1 MRTLAII
8 FALFITGFTSNAQ
21 ETAKDTTGTIS
32 VEILNV
38 TSDNGKMVYGIYT
51 QESFMKKPVFSKN
64 AKIENGKSVVTF
76 TDVPKGEYAVIC
88 FHDKNDN
95 DKMDF
100 ETNGMP
106 QDLVQAVQSGK
117 KIPFIYYKDKKD
129 LTDSNYSIY
138 FIYCLSIHF
147 SVPN

>member
-51 QESFMKKPVFSKN
+51 QESFMKKPVL
-64 AKIENGKSVVTF
+64 I
-76 TDVPKGEYAVIC
+76 
-88 FHDKNDN
+88 
-95 DKMDF
+95 
-100 ETNGMP
+100 
-106 QDLVQAVQSGK
+106 
-117 KIPFIYYKDKKD
+117 
-129 LTDSNYSIY
+129 
-138 FIYCLSIHF
+138 
-147 SVPN
+147 

>member
-8 FALFITGFTSNAQ
+8 FAFFISGFVANAQ

-76 TDVPKGEYAVIC
+76 TDVPKGEYAIIC

-106 QDLVQAVQSGK
+106 QEDYGVSNNKLNPFGPPVWNDGK
-117 KIPFIYYKDKKD
+117 FTFDGHEKVITIR
-129 LTDSNYSIY
+129 L
-138 FIYCLSIHF
+138 
-147 SVPN
+147 

>member
-8 FALFITGFTSNAQ
+8 FALFISGLAAKAQ
-21 ETAKDTTGTIS
+21 ETAKDSTGTIS

-38 TSDNGKMVYGIYT
+38 TSDNGKIVYGIYT
-51 QESFMKKPVFSKN
+51 KDSFMKKPNFSKT
-64 AKIENGKSVVTF
+64 AKIEDGKSVVTF
-76 TDVPKGEYAVIC
+76 TDIPAGEYAVIC

-106 QDLVQAVQSGK
+106 QEDYGVSNNKLNPFGPPVWNDGK
-117 KIPFIYYKDKKD
+117 FNFDGDEEKI
-129 LTDSNYSIY
+129 SIR
-138 FIYCLSIHF
+138 F
-147 SVPN
+147 

>member
-8 FALFITGFTSNAQ
+8 FALFISGLAAKAQ
-21 ETAKDTTGTIS
+21 ETAKDSTGTIS

-38 TSDNGKMVYGIYT
+38 TSDNGKIVYGIYT
-51 QESFMKKPVFSKN
+51 KDSFMKKPTFSKT
-64 AKIENGKSVVTF
+64 AKIKDGKSVVTF
-76 TDVPKGEYAVIC
+76 TDIPAGEYAVIC

-106 QDLVQAVQSGK
+106 QEDYGVSNNKLNPFGPPVWNDGK
-117 KIPFIYYKDKKD
+117 FNFDGDEEKI
-129 LTDSNYSIY
+129 SIR
-138 FIYCLSIHF
+138 F
-147 SVPN
+147 

>member
-8 FALFITGFTSNAQ
+8 FALFISGLAAKAQ
-21 ETAKDTTGTIS
+21 ETAKDSTGTIS

-38 TSDNGKMVYGIYT
+38 TSDNGKIVYGIYT
-51 QESFMKKPVFSKN
+51 KDSFMKKPTFSKT
-64 AKIENGKSVVTF
+64 AKIKDGKSVVTF
-76 TDVPKGEYAVIC
+76 TDIPAGEYAVIC

-106 QDLVQAVQSGK
+106 QEDYGVSNNKVNPFGPPVWNDGK
-117 KIPFIYYKDKKD
+117 FNFDGDEEKI
-129 LTDSNYSIY
+129 SIR
-138 FIYCLSIHF
+138 F
-147 SVPN
+147 

>member
-8 FALFITGFTSNAQ
+8 FALFITGFATNAQ
-21 ETAKDTTGTIS
+21 EAVKDATGTIS

-38 TSDNGKMVYGIYT
+38 TSDNGKIIYGIYT
-51 QESFMKKPVFSKN
+51 KDSFMKKPVFSKT
-64 AKIENGKSVVTF
+64 AKIEDGKSKVTF
-76 TDVPKGEYAVIC
+76 TDIPEGEYAIIC

-106 QDLVQAVQSGK
+106 QEDYGVSNNKLNPFGPPVWNDGK
-117 KIPFIYYKDKKD
+117 FNFDGINKEITIRF
-129 LTDSNYSIY
+129 
-138 FIYCLSIHF
+138 
-147 SVPN
+147 